1 MQYLKCCII
10 TVVKNLIISL
20 TLQGKVRGI
29 YGSLASICTTK
40 RSYGQAKVIMKHVYN
55 GYYQIW
61 SCSSGMHITVDIVVP
76 VVVVLHYYLVL
87 CVYGLPEAIPVS
99 TLHQVL
105 ITWFSSQ
112 LPSFLKLFL
121 YENFVSMKLK

>member
-1 MQYLKCCII
+1 M
-10 TVVKNLIISL
+10 V
-20 TLQGKVRGI
+20 
-29 YGSLASICTTK
+29 
-40 RSYGQAKVIMKHVYN
+40 
-55 GYYQIW
+55 
-61 SCSSGMHITVDIVVP
+61 VDIVVVP
-76 VVVVLHYYLVL
+76 VVVVFHYLVL

-121 YENFVSMKLK
+121 YENFVSMK